1 MYERPTTVDD
11 DLRRIRLETN
21 QLRVLVSML
30 ADEPPE
36 VRDVWHWQWDRLL
49 NRVEA
54 LCLQHQDGHLSPEQ
68 EREFLELSRLLTS
81 NRALV
86 EALGCQFPPV
96 LGQVVDVGA

>member
-1 MYERPTTVDD
+1 MYDRLITIDD

-49 NRVEA
+49 TRVED
-54 LCLQHQDGHLSPEQ
+54 LCLQHQDGHMSPEQ
-68 EREFLELSRLLTS
+68 EREFLDLSRLLNS
-81 NRALV
+81 KRMLV
-86 EALGCQFPPV
+86 EALGCEFPPV
-96 LGQVVDVGA
+96 LGQAADLSV